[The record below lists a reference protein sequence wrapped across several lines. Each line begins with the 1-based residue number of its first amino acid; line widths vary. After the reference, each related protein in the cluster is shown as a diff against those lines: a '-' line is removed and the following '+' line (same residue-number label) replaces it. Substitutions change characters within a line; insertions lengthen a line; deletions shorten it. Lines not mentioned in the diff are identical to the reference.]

1 MDQAGVMADT
11 PERDYLSGIEIG
23 AAFEALSPSDKLKLG
38 AIDDM
43 MRGGTGLGKGDLVQ
57 EAILRALDGSR
68 NCPRDVSLM
77 AFLVTSMQSIAGH
90 ERTKQR
96 RLVSLNMAETIDAS
110 VVDPAAA
117 ARSPE
122 DDLVQKQS
130 ADAVQAIYAAFSD
143 DPEAQLVLM
152 GWTEELRGAALREAT
167 GLDQGQLDYAIRRIR
182 TRMRKLY
189 NEGMLT

>member
-1 MDQAGVMADT
+1 MADT
-11 PERDYLSGIEIG
+11 PERYYLSGVEIG
-23 AAFEALSPSDKLKLG
+23 AAFAALSPSDKLKLG
-38 AIDDM
+38 VIDDM

-77 AFLVTSMQSIAGH
+77 AFLVKSMQSIAGH

-96 RLVSLNMAETIDAS
+96 RLVSLTDVAETIDAS

-122 DDLVQKQS
+122 DDLVEKQS
-130 ADAVQAIYAAFSD
+130 AAAVQAIYAAFSD

-182 TRMRKLY
+182 ARMRKLY
-189 NEGMLT
+189 PEGVLT